1 MIRINLL
8 PFRVSRKKE
17 NIRRQIVIYISSV
30 ILATLILVYYN
41 GSLNRKIQDL
51 NTQVQKTKNELAT
64 YQAKIKEIE
73 KIKAELDILNRK
85 IAVIKKL
92 QAGRKTAVR
101 LLDSMGRVVI
111 AKRMWFTNFEQKG
124 ITLIINGIAVDNKT
138 VADFMTRLEGSY
150 YTNVNLT
157 NIKQIKRNNIYLKSF
172 QITCIKP
179 TFKNAAQSGQS
190 TPKPARSKT

>member
-30 ILATLILVYYN
+30 ILAALVLVYYN

-51 NTQVQKTKNELAT
+51 NTQVQKTKKELAT
-64 YQAKIKEIE
+64 YQAKIQEIE
-73 KIKAELDILNRK
+73 KIKKELDILNKK

-101 LLDSMGRVVI
+101 LLDSMGRMVI

-138 VADFMTRLEGSY
+138 VADFMTRLESS

-157 NIKQIKRNNIYLKSF
+157 NIKQIKRKNIYLKSF

-179 TFKNAAQSGQS
+179 TSKKAAKSGQS
-190 TPKPARSKT
+190 TPKPTGSRT

>member
-30 ILATLILVYYN
+30 ILVALVLVYYN

-51 NTQVQKTKNELAT
+51 DTRVAKTKKELAT

-73 KIKAELDILNRK
+73 KIKRELDILNKK

-92 QAGRKTAVR
+92 QASRRGAVH
-101 LLDSMGRVVI
+101 LLDSMGRMVI
-111 AKRMWFTNFEQKG
+111 AKRMWFTNFQEKG
-124 ITLIINGIAVDNKT
+124 IDLIINGIAVDNKT
-138 VADFMTRLEGSY
+138 IADFMTRLEGSY
-150 YTNVNLT
+150 ANVNLT
-157 NIKQIKRNNIYLKSF
+157 NIKQIKRKNIYLKSF
-172 QITCIKP
+172 QITCRKS
-179 TFKNAAQSGQS
+179 TSKKAAKSGPS
-190 TPKPARSKT
+190 TPKPTRSKT

>member
-30 ILATLILVYYN
+30 ILVALVLVYYN

-51 NTQVQKTKNELAT
+51 DTRVAKTKKELAT

-73 KIKAELDILNRK
+73 KIKRELDILNKK

-92 QAGRKTAVR
+92 QASRRGAVH
-101 LLDSMGRVVI
+101 LLDSMGRMVI
-111 AKRMWFTNFEQKG
+111 AKRMWFTNFQEKG
-124 ITLIINGIAVDNKT
+124 IDLIINGIAVDNKT
-138 VADFMTRLEGSY
+138 IADFMTRLEGSY
-150 YTNVNLT
+150 NEYKTN
-157 NIKQIKRNNIYLKSF
+157 KKKK
-172 QITCIKP
+172 CIP
-179 TFKNAAQSGQS
+179 
-190 TPKPARSKT
+190 